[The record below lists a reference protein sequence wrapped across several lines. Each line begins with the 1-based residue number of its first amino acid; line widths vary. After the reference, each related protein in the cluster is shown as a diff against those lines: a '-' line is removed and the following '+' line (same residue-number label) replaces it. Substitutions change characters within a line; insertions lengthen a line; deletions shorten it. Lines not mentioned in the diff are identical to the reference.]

1 MAEVGQ
7 TPMQA
12 KQSIQIDSS
21 HSALPSA
28 SKDKALVGQTPMQ
41 APHPI
46 HISFVTT
53 TGMINPP
60 LTVKLYHDY
69 SNLQD

>member
-21 HSALPSA
+21 HSANPFA
-28 SKDKALVGQTPMQ
+28 SKDNALVGQTPIQ

-46 HISFVTT
+46 QISFDTT
-53 TGMINPP
+53 TGMIKSSFNE
-60 LTVKLYHDY
+60 TIIA
-69 SNLQD
+69 